1 MLRTTTLPAEPAASL
16 CLACCPHVLPEVRA
30 CLRELAEPDVVSAAF
45 SRTCA
50 CGDENVR
57 RIHHRLAGISR
68 RYDNVVAF
76 GGPCLSGAEAG
87 KALPANVSLRVFE
100 DCLTPLVDGELLQS
114 MVGEGS
120 YLFTSGW
127 LQGWRARLGDQGLG
141 QAWARAPLNGPYTQ
155 LVFLDAGVTAR
166 AAGRAQAVGDHTGL
180 PLRVVPIKLRAL
192 SHFVHL
198 MTLEWRFERPRAED
212 RSQDATRQAADYAM
226 ALDLLGQLAGLRSEQ
241 ELRARIADLMR
252 LLFACSQACYVP
264 LDHFIQGQEADQ
276 RQSLECGDTLKRVM
290 KETMA
295 TKSEH
300 GEIEEHNAFW
310 VKIGNPSRPT
320 ALLMAG
326 DFAFP
331 QYKRQ
336 YLNLAL
342 NLARVFGLAVSN
354 ARAHQELSRTR
365 NELEESEHRYRTL
378 VSEAGEAMVVVDPRG
393 IIVETNRRIEELLLA
408 PAGTLVGQKLVDLVR
423 PDERR
428 HFRERLDTLNGN
440 NAIALNNLHFAQA
453 RAGDPVIVDIT
464 ATALRLEGQGLYVQA
479 IIRDSSARAQAERE
493 LRALSLN
500 DELTGLNN
508 RRGFASLGPRQLEL
522 AARLG
527 RRSALFFMD
536 LDGMK
541 EINDN
546 LGHHEGDRAL
556 RLTAA
561 VLQETFR
568 RSDLIGRLG
577 GDEFVALTLVK
588 SPEDSEKTLSRLQDN
603 LRRRN
608 TRGDLPFSLE
618 LSVGVISLEA
628 SDERSLDSLL
638 EAADRRMYEDK
649 RRRKREHEPASHQT
663 NPSGDA
669 AC

>member
-1 MLRTTTLPAEPAASL
+1 MPPTEPAASL

-30 CLRELAEPDVVSAAF
+30 CLRELAEPDVVAAAF

-50 CGDENVR
+50 CGDEDVKRIR
-57 RIHHRLAGISR
+57 RQLARLSR
-68 RYDNVVAF
+68 RYESVVAF
-76 GGPCLSGAEAG
+76 GGPCLSSAEASQ
-87 KALPANVSLRVFE
+87 ALPANVSLRVFE
-100 DCLTPLVDGELLQS
+100 DCLTPLADAELLQS

-127 LQGWRARLGDQGLG
+127 LQGWRTRLGDQCLD
-141 QAWARAPLNGPYTQ
+141 QAWTPASLDGPYTQ
-155 LVFLDAGVTAR
+155 LVFLDADVTVR
-166 AAGRAQAVGDHTGL
+166 AASRAQAVSDHLGL
-180 PLRVVPIKLRAL
+180 PLRVLGVKLRAL

-198 MTLEWRFERPRAED
+198 IALEWRFERPRAED
-212 RSQDATRQAADYAM
+212 RNQDATRQAADYAM

-241 ELRARIADLMR
+241 ELRERIADLMR

-264 LDHFIQGQEADQ
+264 LDHFIHGQGADA
-276 RQSLECGDTLKRVM
+276 RQSLECGDTLNRVM

-295 TKSEH
+295 TKSEY

-320 ALLMAG
+320 ALLIAG

-331 QYKRQ
+331 QHKRQ

-354 ARAHQELSRTR
+354 ARAHDELSRTR
-365 NELEESEHRYRTL
+365 NEIEESEHRYRTL
-378 VSEAGEAMVVVDPRG
+378 VSEAGEAMIVVNPRG

-408 PAGTLVGQKLVDLVR
+408 PAGTLVGRRLVNLVR

-428 HFRERLDTLNGN
+428 HFRERLEALNGN

-453 RAGDPVIVDIT
+453 RPGDPVTVDIT

-493 LRALSLN
+493 LRALSLK

-508 RRGFASLGPRQLEL
+508 RRGFASLGLRQLEL

-577 GDEFVALTLVK
+577 GDEFVALALVK
-588 SPEDSEKTLSRLQDN
+588 SPEDSEKTVSRLQDN
-603 LRRRN
+603 LQRRN
-608 TRGDLPFSLE
+608 ARGGLPFSLE

-628 SDERSLDSLL
+628 SDQRSLDSLL
-638 EAADRRMYEDK
+638 QAADRRMYEDK
-649 RRRKREHEPASHQT
+649 RRRKREHKPVDHPAKS
-663 NPSGDA
+663 SGDTA
-669 AC
+669 S

>member
-1 MLRTTTLPAEPAASL
+1 MT
-16 CLACCPHVLPEVRA
+16 
-30 CLRELAEPDVVSAAF
+30 SAAF
-45 SRTCA
+45 SATCHCSA
-50 CGDENVR
+50 EEVKWIRRQLVR
-57 RIHHRLAGISR
+57 LSR
-68 RYDNVVAF
+68 RHESVVAF
-76 GGPCLSGAEAG
+76 GGPCLRAAEESEG
-87 KALPANVSLRVFE
+87 LPANLSLRVFE
-100 DCLTPLVDGELLQS
+100 DCLAPLADAELLRS
-114 MVGEGS
+114 MLGEGS

-127 LQGWRARLGDQGLG
+127 LQSRSPALDAWDANQARGS
-141 QAWARAPLNGPYTQ
+141 RSPNGPCTQ

-166 AAGRAQAVGDHTGL
+166 AAQKAQTVSDHLGL

-198 MTLEWRFERPRAED
+198 MTLEWRFEQPRAED
-212 RSQDATRQAADYAM
+212 RDEDIMRQVADYAM
-226 ALDLLGQLAGLRSEQ
+226 ALDLLGQVAALRSEH

-264 LDHFIQGQEADQ
+264 LDQFVRGQGSDEL
-276 RQSLECGDTLKRVM
+276 QSLACGDTLQRVM
-290 KETMA
+290 KETMS
-295 TKSEH
+295 TRSEY

-331 QYKRQ
+331 QHKRR

-342 NLARVFGLAVSN
+342 SLARVFGLAVSN
-354 ARAHQELSRTR
+354 ARAYDELARTR
-365 NELEESEHRYRTL
+365 DELEESEHRYRTL
-378 VSEAGEAMVVVDPRG
+378 VSEAGEAMVVVDPSG
-393 IIVETNRRIEELLLA
+393 VIVETNRRIEELLLA
-408 PAGTLVGQKLVDLVR
+408 PAGTLVGRKLVDLVR

-428 HFRERLDTLNGN
+428 HFRERLSTLNGE

-453 RAGDPVIVDIT
+453 RPGDPVTVDIT
-464 ATALRLEGQGLYVQA
+464 ATALRLEGQGLYIQA

-493 LRALSLN
+493 LRALSLK

-508 RRGFASLGPRQLEL
+508 RRGFTTLGPRQLEL
-522 AARLG
+522 ASRLG
-527 RRSALFFMD
+527 RRSTLFFMD

-541 EINDN
+541 RINDS

-561 VLQETFR
+561 VLQDTFR

-577 GDEFVALTLVK
+577 GDEFVALALVK
-588 SPEDSEKTLSRLQDN
+588 SAEDSQKTVNRLQDN

-608 TRGDLPFSLE
+608 ARGDLPFSLE
-618 LSVGVISLEA
+618 LSIGVIAMEPSDKRPLE
-628 SDERSLDSLL
+628 SLL
-638 EAADRRMYEDK
+638 ELADRRMYEDK
-649 RRRKREHEPASHQT
+649 RKRKNEREPVDRPGAPERDSAS
-663 NPSGDA
+663 
-669 AC
+669 